1 MSKQNFIRIT
11 LFISVLVFN
20 PAAADTFRITA
31 NIQSS
36 RKTAVTEDI
45 AAVLYE
51 RGLEE
56 KAAKERAAGLVG
68 EDAELFALMLDTL
81 LHECGDISRE
91 ELLTHLGTAAL
102 HRQEISLD
110 SYAHLIDLYTK
121 IKRTTPDEKTLGSL
135 RAVAGSNRMLL
146 G

>member
-11 LFISVLVFN
+11 LFVSVLVFN
-20 PAAADTFRITA
+20 PAFADTFRIAT

-36 RKTAVTEDI
+36 YKTTVVDDI
-45 AAVLYE
+45 ASVLYE

-56 KAAKERAAGLVG
+56 KAARERAANLVG
-68 EDAELFALMLDTL
+68 EDAELFALMLDTF
-81 LHECGDISRE
+81 LHECSDISRE
-91 ELLTHLGTAAL
+91 ELLAHLGTAAL
-102 HRQEISLD
+102 HRQKISLD

-121 IKRTTPDEKTLGSL
+121 IKRTTPDDKVRSRLS
-135 RAVAGSNRMLL
+135 AVAGSNRMML